1 MSAEGARPAGQT
13 ADTRLTLVE
22 TRCDALEERVTVHG
36 EEIDANAAKL
46 NELSIRAHFRD
57 ESMGE
62 LKAMSKQTAEAVDDL
77 RQSFAAERVENR
89 NRFDQRDANAYAQVK
104 GYVLCAALTAL
115 VTFVLSR
122 MGL

>member
-1 MSAEGARPAGQT
+1 MSAEEPRPAGQT

-36 EEIDANAAKL
+36 EEIDTANAKL

-89 NRFDQRDANAYAQVK
+89 NRFDQRDAGKYQQIK

-122 MGL
+122 IGL

>member
-1 MSAEGARPAGQT
+1 MSAEEPRPAEAT
-13 ADTRLTLVE
+13 E
-22 TRCDALEERVTVHG
+22 TRVTLLESRADKLEQRVTVHG
-36 EEIDANAAKL
+36 EEIDTANAKL

-62 LKAMSKQTAEAVDDL
+62 LKALSKATSEALDDL
-77 RQSFAAERVENR
+77 RQSFAAERAENK
-89 NRFDQRDANAYAQVK
+89 NRFDRRDANTYAQVK

-122 MGL
+122 IGL